1 MSYLS
6 SSLPFQHFKVDPASP
21 FPINAL
27 PLLMQ
32 NAINYLQDGGKVP
45 AILAVNAILA
55 AVSLACQPHIKVL
68 NPYTGTEEHCALNI
82 LTLADSGT
90 GKSSVSK
97 QVMKPFDSFRA
108 RLAESHLVNLSVWRE
123 DYVVWKTKQ
132 KALESKLRDAVKK
145 DLCTDEVQTA
155 LKSHASVE
163 PIKPISPTLIYNDT
177 SLAAL
182 IAGLNA
188 YPYAGLISDEAS
200 NFFGSRLKDALPFF
214 NKVWDGDMYEHKR
227 HHRDSQNFKPTMTVS
242 LMLQPSLFL
251 DYMKKD
257 GDKALE
263 SGFLSRF
270 LFSNIIPNS
279 TLSSCVMNHR
289 YRPNIAYR
297 DESALTCFH
306 DQIDKLLRQQ
316 LKQINSGESKKKV
329 LKLSPEAEIHW
340 KNMHEN
346 WLAYTLPGY
355 TWSYIKP
362 MVLKASTNTLRISS
376 LLNYFS
382 NQEDDI
388 ISFNAI
394 SQASEIMTWYLNH
407 TAAWFYQFTD
417 EYKFQQDV
425 QVLTQ
430 WIHHKFRSTN
440 GLPFKKNDIIKYGP
454 NKFRRSE
461 ILEPLLNFIMNTRVF
476 AYVRKSPANPAI
488 YITWCTPDG
497 RYMPVLDETAYK
509 HPPSPQAP
517 AQSE

>member
-1 MSYLS
+1 MS
-6 SSLPFQHFKVDPASP
+6 
-21 FPINAL
+21 
-27 PLLMQ
+27 
-32 NAINYLQDGGKVP
+32 
-45 AILAVNAILA
+45 
-55 AVSLACQPHIKVL
+55 
-68 NPYTGTEEHCALNI
+68 
-82 LTLADSGT
+82 
-90 GKSSVSK
+90 
-97 QVMKPFDSFRA
+97 
-108 RLAESHLVNLSVWRE
+108 
-123 DYVVWKTKQ
+123 
-132 KALESKLRDAVKK
+132 
-145 DLCTDEVQTA
+145 
-155 LKSHASVE
+155 
-163 PIKPISPTLIYNDT
+163 
-177 SLAAL
+177 
-182 IAGLNA
+182 
-188 YPYAGLISDEAS
+188 
-200 NFFGSRLKDALPFF
+200 
-214 NKVWDGDMYEHKR
+214 
-227 HHRDSQNFKPTMTVS
+227 
-242 LMLQPSLFL
+242 
-251 DYMKKD
+251 
-257 GDKALE
+257 
-263 SGFLSRF
+263 
-270 LFSNIIPNS
+270 
-279 TLSSCVMNHR
+279 HR

-430 WIHHKFRSTN
+430 WINHKFRSTN

-497 RYMPVLDETAYK
+497 RYMPVPDETAYK